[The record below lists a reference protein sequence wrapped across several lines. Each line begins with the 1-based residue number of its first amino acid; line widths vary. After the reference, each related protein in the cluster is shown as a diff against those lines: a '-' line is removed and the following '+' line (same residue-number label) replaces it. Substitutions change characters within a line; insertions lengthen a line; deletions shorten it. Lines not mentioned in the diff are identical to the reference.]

1 MLLPQDYGLNAM
13 SDNWRVSIRRVCI
26 LGSTGSIGTQAL
38 EVIDQHKDRFEVIG
52 LSAGENVELL
62 ATQIEKFKPKSVSV
76 STQEAADKLKIKKIN
91 HDFKLLVG
99 PEASGELASINCDVV
114 LNGITG
120 AAGLLA
126 TINSLKT
133 GNRLALANKES
144 LVIGG
149 KLVLDLASENQIIPV
164 DSEHSALAQCLRGEK
179 KSEIRKL
186 ILTASGGPFRGKKL
200 DELKN
205 VNLDETLK
213 HPTWNMGPVVTI
225 NSATLMNKGLE
236 IIEAHLLFGIK
247 YENIEVVIHPQSIIH
262 SMVEFIDGS
271 TMAQASPPNM
281 KIPIALSL
289 SWPERLKDI
298 YVPIS
303 WNQNQSWEFENVNSE
318 VFKAPDLA
326 RRAGQKSGS
335 APAVMNAV
343 NEECV
348 SAFIEQKIS
357 FLSIVEIVENLLTKH
372 ITGDDYI
379 SNENLTLD
387 SLLKTEAQYRTK
399 AKEII
404 SNKELE
410 V

>member
-205 VNLDETLK
+205 VKLDETLK

-298 YVPIS
+298 YAPIS
-303 WNQNQSWEFENVNSE
+303 WNHNQSWVFENVNSE

>member
-205 VNLDETLK
+205 VKLDETLK

-298 YVPIS
+298 YAPIS
-303 WNQNQSWEFENVNSE
+303 WNHNQSWVFENVNSE

-387 SLLKTEAQYRTK
+387 SLLKTEAQYRNK

>member
-205 VNLDETLK
+205 VKLDETLK

-298 YVPIS
+298 YAPIS
-303 WNQNQSWEFENVNSE
+303 WNQNQSWVFENVNSE

-387 SLLKTEAQYRTK
+387 SLLKTEAQYRNK

>member
-1 MLLPQDYGLNAM
+1 MLFR
-13 SDNWRVSIRRVCI
+13 S
-26 LGSTGSIGTQAL
+26 
-38 EVIDQHKDRFEVIG
+38 
-52 LSAGENVELL
+52 
-62 ATQIEKFKPKSVSV
+62 
-76 STQEAADKLKIKKIN
+76 KLKIKKIN

-205 VNLDETLK
+205 VKLDETLK

-298 YVPIS
+298 YAPIS
-303 WNQNQSWEFENVNSE
+303 WNHNQSWVFENVNSE

-357 FLSIVEIVENLLTKH
+357 FLSIVEIVENLLTEH

-387 SLLKTEAQYRTK
+387 SLLKTEAQYRNK

>member
-205 VNLDETLK
+205 VKLDETLK

-298 YVPIS
+298 YAPIS
-303 WNQNQSWEFENVNSE
+303 WNQNHSWVFENVNSE

-387 SLLKTEAQYRTK
+387 SLLKTEAQYRNK

>member
-298 YVPIS
+298 YAPIS
-303 WNQNQSWEFENVNSE
+303 WNQNQSWVFENVNSE

-372 ITGDDYI
+372 ITRDDYI

-387 SLLKTEAQYRTK
+387 SLLKTEAQYRNK

>member
-298 YVPIS
+298 YAPIS
-303 WNQNQSWEFENVNSE
+303 WNQNQSWVFENVNSE

-387 SLLKTEAQYRTK
+387 SLLKTEAQYRNK